1 MQQCYVRYISLS
13 MCPRLH
19 RPLLPCPS
27 TQGSPFAHSIMMIS
41 LVVSSRVALDAAY
54 DITKLFAVCIS
65 ICIFCCL
72 TSVYPLPTSI
82 QCSGSGYKHGKASLY
97 GHEIRVD
104 ELRPILDSNS
114 LSHASLRIYLLYLYT
129 HIHTYI
135 RIHTYYIHTYAHTY
149 LYTHIHTLKY
159 IYTYTHTH
167 THLSSVYTY
176 ILTHTHT
183 HIYPPYIHHTQ
194 PSPLLQIL
202 PVRVHH
208 HASCSSI
215 RCRPNSTVGQ
225 SENTTRAEAR
235 CDVSGTLH
243 ARTHAR
249 MLASPIGSWNVPM
262 DSETSS
268 MRQRQ
273 RSHPDRRLYSPL
285 LINRHQ
291 TRFPAG
297 LKGMIGCT

>member
-183 HIYPPYIHHTQ
+183 HTSILRIYTILSHPPFYRSSQFGFTITRVVPQ
-194 PSPLLQIL
+194 SDADPIRPSANLKTPRARKHDVTS
-202 PVRVHH
+202 PG
-208 HASCSSI
+208 
-215 RCRPNSTVGQ
+215 RCT
-225 SENTTRAEAR
+225 
-235 CDVSGTLH
+235 H
-243 ARTHAR
+243 ARTPAC
-249 MLASPIGSWNVPM
+249 SPHPSGRGMSPWIPRPRRC
-262 DSETSS
+262 DSDS
-268 MRQRQ
+268 
-273 RSHPDRRLYSPL
+273 D
-285 LINRHQ
+285 LIL
-291 TRFPAG
+291 TVACIPPS
-297 LKGMIGCT
+297 